1 MPARQSNACKVLRSP
16 NVSEPDTPEVGDERL
31 ELVKMVL
38 EFRAAAFLHP
48 FRLIDDKHRI
58 ADEYDIVRA
67 QLFSNLRRKYQRAP
81 LCIAVVA
88 RAEVITVI
96 GDAARDNG
104 RLNHSRIGPA
114 SAIEIDFQLFDR
126 DTLRQIARLID
137 IGAFDARHMI
147 GKQLNR
153 HRVDQWRNQRMY

>member
-16 NVSEPDTPEVGDERL
+16 NVPDPDTPEAGGERL
-31 ELVKMVL
+31 KPIKMLLELRVT
-38 EFRAAAFLHP
+38 AFLQR
-48 FRLIDDKHRI
+48 FRLIDDKRRI
-58 ADEYDIVRA
+58 ADEYDIARA
-67 QLFSNLRRKYQRAP
+67 QLRSYLSRKYQRAP
-81 LCIAVVA
+81 LSIAVIA
-88 RAEVITVI
+88 RAKVITVI

-104 RLNHSRIGPA
+104 HFDCSRIGSA
-114 SAIEIDFQLFDR
+114 STIEIDFQLFDR
-126 DTLRQIARLID
+126 DTLRQIARLIN